1 MNINALNCLIGATLL
16 INLSACSS
24 IKEMFPDKEMD
35 YQFTTEIPKLI
46 IPSDLG
52 APVPAASAAGTQNT
66 ETTAAAT
73 APETENKPETESK
86 PEESESQT
94 ANSEKSST
102 DTAAEEQPAI
112 DPKSITVDILESS
125 NQISYLRIN
134 TPFRTAWRA
143 VSKGLSRQSIEVSE
157 RNETDKTFTVQYDPD
172 EKPVED
178 GTYMDE
184 INFMLNGFQSNEKE
198 YLLKL
203 VETNKQTDVVILN
216 SEQKPTTDEGSLK
229 LLKVLQR
236 SIKANLAGK

>member
-1 MNINALNCLIGATLL
+1 MKINALIYLIGAALL
-16 INLSACSS
+16 VNLSACSS
-24 IKEMFPDKEMD
+24 IKEMFPDKEKD

-46 IPSDLG
+46 IPADLG
-52 APVPAASAAGTQNT
+52 APVSPASTASSKNT
-66 ETTAAAT
+66 ETTTAT
-73 APETENKPETESK
+73 TPEAESK
-86 PEESESQT
+86 PEESENKT
-94 ANSEKSST
+94 ASSENANT
-102 DTAAEEQPAI
+102 DTAADEQPAI

-125 NQISYLRIN
+125 NHISYLRIN

-157 RNETDKTFTVQYDPD
+157 RNEADKTFTVQYDPD

-203 VETNKQTDVVILN
+203 VETNQQTDVVILN

-229 LLKVLQR
+229 LLKVLQQ